1 MRRTDRRPL
10 ARPRSIASPKAG
22 CFFRRSIVRV
32 LTLKNEA
39 TSASVHC
46 SPHSFSS
53 STRLMFTALR
63 PAPGRAPPVMLLL
76 SLADVLGFPLLAAP
90 RCDSYSRSLPLRG
103 DLVESATV
111 AVESGQPAQF
121 LQFHQVDV
129 YRPAAG
135 PGARSTGH
143 APPFACRCPRLP
155 ASRRT
160 QVRFIQPLAAAP
172 RREAGS

>member
-63 PAPGRAPPVMLLL
+63 PDPRRAPPAMLLL
-76 SLADVLGFPLLAAP
+76 WLSDIRLGILRDEPPLGGPVCQRPAQP
-90 RCDSYSRSLPLRG
+90 FHVRVPTPQLPFDLG
-103 DLVESATV
+103 DLGIAPFPFRH
-111 AVESGQPAQF
+111 AVSGT
-121 LQFHQVDV
+121 
-129 YRPAAG
+129 
-135 PGARSTGH
+135 RS
-143 APPFACRCPRLP
+143 
-155 ASRRT
+155 
-160 QVRFIQPLAAAP
+160 
-172 RREAGS
+172 